1 MSKAILVLD
10 IFDTCVECPCFQ
22 GYDILNAYC
31 GKTKKVIPFE
41 EEKGFIKQD
50 WCPLRKVPEKYDIT
64 FENADRD
71 YDGEYE
77 YGWNACLD
85 EILGE

>member
-10 IFDTCVECPCFQ
+10 MPINCKNCPLHEMSYNFNKGICVPMQEL
-22 GYDILNAYC
+22 YDKFA
-31 GKTKKVIPFE
+31 
-41 EEKGFIKQD
+41 KQKPN
-50 WCPLRKVPEKYDIT
+50 WCPLRDVPEKYDIT